1 MTFARSLAASL
12 ILLLLA
18 LVAWRD
24 VTTRII
30 PDWMCAALA
39 ASGLLV
45 RALQGLEALAV
56 SAGMAALVLVAFLPI
71 HARGMLGGGDVKLF
85 AALTLGLS
93 AAGAWRLMVAT
104 ALAGGVLVLLH
115 LAMRRLPPASHCTK
129 QSSFLFRIYNIERWR
144 VRRRGSLPYGVAIAC
159 GGGWTVLSGWGA

>member
-115 LAMRRLPPASHCTK
+115 LAMRRLPPALHCTK
-129 QSSFLFRIYNIERWR
+129 QSSFVSRIYNIERWR
-144 VRRRGSLPYGVAIAC
+144 VRRCGSLPYGVAIAC
-159 GGGWTVLSGWGA
+159 GGAWTVLSGWGA